1 MRSLRCARAVGGKL
15 GGRHWERVIKLF
27 WLLSLTPLRSRIK
40 TQIGMSSTNPLSRF
54 NCIRSR
60 FLKNASSKHRF
71 CRRARV
77 PSQAEDA
84 GPVLHGDAVG
94 GAGVRQ
100 ERGAGGERAAGLV
113 VIEHS
118 PVDAGPLGAPR
129 KSQYPSGGC
138 IWQRMPLVTRVVS
151 TQAARLWTMTAS
163 PRDRSCSMVSVVGTA
178 CRTDPRLV
186 CKDVFHGGH
195 PEPVLVREHLD
206 HPAAGALAG
215 PAEPPCLLGLGDVGR
230 RQLPSHVDDEV
241 AELVGGLGAAARAD
255 EEEPVRTQC
264 QRTSRLY
271 PRM

>member
-1 MRSLRCARAVGGKL
+1 MPRRSTDSAAGRASPPRQRTL
-15 GGRHWERVIKLF
+15 GPSCTVMPWAGRASGRNGERVGNAQQAW
-27 WLLSLTPLRSRIK
+27 WLSNIAPWTP
-40 TQIGMSSTNPLSRF
+40 
-54 NCIRSR
+54 
-60 FLKNASSKHRF
+60 
-71 CRRARV
+71 V
-77 PSQAEDA
+77 
-84 GPVLHGDAVG
+84 
-94 GAGVRQ
+94 
-100 ERGAGGERAAGLV
+100 
-113 VIEHS
+113 
-118 PVDAGPLGAPR
+118 PLGAPR

-230 RQLPSHVDDEV
+230 RQLPSYVDDEV

-264 QRTSRLY
+264 QRTSRLH